1 MFVLRNEK
9 KMLQNVMQLI
19 FSSDTI
25 ITNEK
30 VLQVFLDNQFLRMIH
45 TVEILQVLI
54 FVKSAKFRKF
64 RKN

>member
-1 MFVLRNEK
+1 
-9 KMLQNVMQLI
+9 MQLI

-30 VLQVFLDNQFLRMIH
+30 VLQVFLDNQFLPMIH

>member
-1 MFVLRNEK
+1 
-9 KMLQNVMQLI
+9 MQLI

-54 FVKSAKFRKF
+54 FVKSAKIRKF
-64 RKN
+64 CKN